1 MPASIELSAVSK
13 SSRPLSGSSQQPGTR
28 TSTASSR
35 NSRTVFPESAASS
48 PATARSGGGGGSD
61 SNDNDSNRTPRA
73 HATTPRM
80 RKHKQWARDSKSI
93 PTSPLVGAAARS
105 TGYHPFSS
113 EVAPRRSPRRRR
125 GSAMLSSAT
134 HNRPDESANATLVL
148 QRKHG
153 QIMARASIDMD
164 NDIDVITQRLC
175 VISQTS
181 TFCVVWDISIF
192 VAVAW
197 IAVIMPL
204 QIAFNDDLS
213 LFWNSKAVVWIDLI
227 IDLLFWADVMVS
239 FRTSYVDYSGE
250 EILDPRSIAKH
261 YAGGYFAIDLIS
273 CLPGFPINIEEMLER
288 LATDDD
294 ALPNWDAAFELA
306 KIGKTSKLLRTARLV
321 KAIRLIKIK
330 KLSNFLE
337 DRYNIDISRFRVFG
351 LLFLAILLGH
361 LFSCFFIFCSGDP
374 TDDNYRF
381 LYSWERNAGVV
392 DASASTTY
400 LSAFYWAMATMTT
413 VGYGD
418 ISAETNSEMAFSIV
432 AMASGG
438 IFYGYMIA
446 NISNLVNNKDQND
459 RRYVEKMN
467 EIRAYMGARRVPK
480 DLRRKMMSY
489 YKHYFAT
496 KTALNESRILN
507 DLPQGLQKAMRIH
520 LAQDTLDSLPFFKS
534 LNDTAMTALLRVLK
548 PIHCAA
554 GDILIEAGA
563 EGSEMFFLISGQMA
577 IVSRRS
583 HELVGELTA
592 VTSFNEIAMLRPLF
606 GIKSIYSTT
615 IVAKTDCDLYCLSN
629 TDMLTALSHAP
640 RVIQNIMEGAVDK
653 YMHILHKGSHANP
666 GGGFVVFFCWRA
678 DCARVLHAG
687 RQRDC
692 G

>member
-1 MPASIELSAVSK
+1 MSK
-13 SSRPLSGSSQQPGTR
+13 SSRPVNGSSQGNGTR
-28 TSTASSR
+28 TSTGSSR

-48 PATARSGGGGGSD
+48 PATARSSGSD
-61 SNDNDSNRTPRA
+61 NNSDA
-73 HATTPRM
+73 HVRSYATTPKM
-80 RKHKQWARDSKSI
+80 RKRQQQQQQQWTQQDSKNTPS
-93 PTSPLVGAAARS
+93 SPLVGTAGRS
-105 TGYHPFSS
+105 RGYHPFSS

-125 GSAMLSSAT
+125 GSALLSSAT
-134 HNRPDESANATLVL
+134 HNRPDESGSGSSSSANATLVL

-164 NDIDVITQRLC
+164 NDIDVITRRLC

-181 TFCVVWDISIF
+181 TFCVVWDITIF
-192 VAVAW
+192 LAVAW

-250 EILDPRSIAKH
+250 EVLDPRSIAKH
-261 YAGGYFAIDLIS
+261 YAGGYFAIDLVS

-392 DASASTTY
+392 DASASITY
-400 LSAFYWAMATMTT
+400 LSAFYWAMVRCGCCCPSCFRAF
-413 VGYGD
+413 VFVCFIYGCRCYHCVWTFCFFTGVWKCCG
-418 ISAETNSEMAFSIV
+418 SVRS
-432 AMASGG
+432 SG
-438 IFYGYMIA
+438 
-446 NISNLVNNKDQND
+446 S
-459 RRYVEKMN
+459 
-467 EIRAYMGARRVPK
+467 
-480 DLRRKMMSY
+480 
-489 YKHYFAT
+489 
-496 KTALNESRILN
+496 
-507 DLPQGLQKAMRIH
+507 
-520 LAQDTLDSLPFFKS
+520 
-534 LNDTAMTALLRVLK
+534 
-548 PIHCAA
+548 
-554 GDILIEAGA
+554 
-563 EGSEMFFLISGQMA
+563 
-577 IVSRRS
+577 
-583 HELVGELTA
+583 
-592 VTSFNEIAMLRPLF
+592 
-606 GIKSIYSTT
+606 
-615 IVAKTDCDLYCLSN
+615 
-629 TDMLTALSHAP
+629 
-640 RVIQNIMEGAVDK
+640 
-653 YMHILHKGSHANP
+653 
-666 GGGFVVFFCWRA
+666 
-678 DCARVLHAG
+678 
-687 RQRDC
+687 
-692 G
+692 